1 MKLLQHVITAAL
13 SATALASC
21 AQTRPAAE
29 PESQRL
35 AQELRA
41 LIGPAACTS
50 DSQCRSLPVGARA
63 CGGPAGYWAWST
75 ERSDAK
81 QVLDLSRRQ
90 AEAQKRENA
99 ASGMQSDCRMLT
111 DPGAACVANR
121 CELLSK
127 PGGAAA
133 R

>member
-1 MKLLQHVITAAL
+1 M
-13 SATALASC
+13 
-21 AQTRPAAE
+21 
-29 PESQRL
+29 
-35 AQELRA
+35 
-41 LIGPAACTS
+41 IGPAACTA

-75 ERSDAK
+75 ESSDAK
-81 QVLDLSRRQ
+81 QVLDLARRQ

-133 R
+133 AR